1 MPSTDSL
8 ALQVSTPGSSSKR
21 VARTIHY
28 GIPKLDEEIK
38 IPYYDSS
45 TLTEE
50 KMNEIQGALDK
61 RRRQEAL
68 RKDYKYQQAM
78 NEIKEIFMD
87 AFSLQPLDTNRPIL
101 EQLSHIVDQVN
112 NEDVDTNVKLMEWS
126 EKKFQS
132 KVNQKIA
139 NDIMLG

>member
-8 ALQVSTPGSSSKR
+8 ALQVSTLGSSSKR

-28 GIPKLDEEIK
+28 GIPEVDEEIQ

-50 KMNEIQGALDK
+50 KMNEIQSALDK
-61 RRRQEAL
+61 SRRQEEM
-68 RKDYKYQQAM
+68 RKDHKYKQAM
-78 NEIKEIFMD
+78 NEIKDIFLD
-87 AFSLQPLDTNRPIL
+87 AFSLQPLDSNRPIL

-112 NEDVDTNVKLMEWS
+112 DEDLDTNVKLMEWT
-126 EKKFQS
+126 EKKFLS
-132 KVNQKIA
+132 KVS
-139 NDIMLG
+139 